1 MDGVFAWVAA
11 HGYWALYLLLALG
24 VVGLPIPDET
34 LLVFTGYLI
43 GRGTLHPVGAFAA
56 AVAGAWTGISGSYL
70 LGRTLGVGAV
80 HRYGKYVRLTETRL
94 AKVHMWFDRIG
105 HWMLF
110 VGYYIA
116 GLRHFTAV
124 VAGMS
129 RVAYPTFIAYAWSG
143 GALWVGSF
151 LTLGYFLGE
160 NWLRVAELVHRYVGI
175 ASIAIMA
182 LAALWFAVWY
192 ALKEKKTKN
201 PAKTKP

>member
-80 HRYGKYVRLTETRL
+80 HRYGKYVHLTETRL

-160 NWLRVAELVHRYVGI
+160 NWLQVAELVHRYVGL

-182 LAALWFAVWY
+182 LAAVWFAVWY

>member
-1 MDGVFAWVAA
+1 MDSVFTWVAA

-43 GRGTLHPVGAFAA
+43 GRGTLHPLGAFAA
-56 AVAGAWTGISGSYL
+56 AVAGAWTGISGSYFI
-70 LGRTLGVGAV
+70 GRTLGVGAV
-80 HRYGKYVRLTETRL
+80 HRYGKYVHLTETRL

-110 VGYYIA
+110 IGYYII
-116 GLRHFTAV
+116 GVRHFTAV

-143 GALWVGSF
+143 GAIWVGTF
-151 LTLGYFLGE
+151 LMLGYFLGE
-160 NWLRVAELVHRYVGI
+160 NWRQIAELVHTYIAYASVAVIAAGLIWYV
-175 ASIAIMA
+175 
-182 LAALWFAVWY
+182 LW
-192 ALKEKKTKN
+192 KR
-201 PAKTKP
+201 AKTRA

>member
-1 MDGVFAWVAA
+1 MDGVFTWVAQ
-11 HGYWALYLLLALG
+11 HGYGALYLLLALG

-80 HRYGKYVRLTETRL
+80 HRYGKYVHLTETRL

-110 VGYYIA
+110 VGYYII

-129 RVAYPTFIAYAWSG
+129 TVRYPTFIAYAWSG
-143 GALWVGSF
+143 GAIWVATF
-151 LTLGYFLGE
+151 LTMGYFLGE
-160 NWLRVAELVHRYVGI
+160 NWRQVAELVHRYIVY
-175 ASIAIMA
+175 ASVAIIVA
-182 LAALWFAVWY
+182 GGLWYVLW
-192 ALKEKKTKN
+192 KKAR
-201 PAKTKP
+201 AKP

>member
-1 MDGVFAWVAA
+1 MEGVFAWVAA

-24 VVGLPIPDET
+24 VIGLPIPDET

-56 AVAGAWTGISGSYL
+56 AVAGAWTGISGSYV

-80 HRYGKYVRLTETRL
+80 HRYGKYVHLTETRL
-94 AKVHMWFDRIG
+94 AKVHLWFDRIG

-116 GLRHFTAV
+116 GVRHFTAV

-143 GALWVGSF
+143 GAIWVATF
-151 LTLGYFLGE
+151 LTMGYFLGE
-160 NWLRVAELVHRYVGI
+160 NWRQVAELVHHYIVYASVAIII
-175 ASIAIMA
+175 AGVI
-182 LAALWFAVWY
+182 WY
-192 ALKEKKTKN
+192 ALWKKARTR
-201 PAKTKP
+201 P

>member
-1 MDGVFAWVAA
+1 MEGIFAWVAE
-11 HGYWALYLLLALG
+11 HGYGALYLLLALG

-43 GRGTLHPVGAFAA
+43 GRGTLNPVGAFAA

-80 HRYGKYVRLTETRL
+80 HRYGKYVHFTEARL
-94 AKVHMWFDRIG
+94 ATVHRWFDRIG

-116 GLRHFTAV
+116 GVRHFTAV

-129 RVAYPTFIAYAWSG
+129 RVGYPTFIAYAWSG
-143 GALWVGSF
+143 GAVWVATF

-160 NWLRVAELVHRYVGI
+160 NWRQVAELVHRYIVYASAVVVTRGI
-175 ASIAIMA
+175 
-182 LAALWFAVWY
+182 LWYVLWKRTRARS
-192 ALKEKKTKN
+192 
-201 PAKTKP
+201 